1 MGIRGVPPGITDPN
15 LRGFLQDIRNALAG
29 VSEKVTKLSTTTTT
43 SGGGGNPGP
52 GGGGG
57 NPPPDGGGPPP
68 TSPPGDGLNPP
79 PPTSL
84 TAKDGTSRITLSWD
98 NPVIADLAD
107 TEIWGKRIL
116 LPWDATK
123 TYANGDYIISG
134 SATYV
139 SIKKSNLNHAITDT
153 AWWVPS
159 VAFGPTTRSKLGAS
173 KGSPWI
179 FTGADNNNLGQET
192 WAFWV
197 RNHDTENLFSDFYP
211 TDDVGV
217 IGHSVT
223 VEYEISNTNLWGDLE
238 TRITVIDSPTG
249 LIAQVDAEVQALQ
262 GEVDQSIADLKNGV
276 TDITV
281 TTSSGTT
288 TLKGLKA
295 STENS
300 AAGIVA
306 INTVSSTSTSAIA
319 RSLWGLT
326 AAVNDPTTGISSKS
340 SITQL
345 NQAVSD
351 LNGASATQL
360 NNINAQFTSKQAQ
373 IDTKAS
379 LTQLTQAK
387 SDIYGSSVS
396 QFSNINA
403 SFQSQAQQIASKAT
417 ITDINNAKSDIYG
430 SSVSQFSNIQATFN
444 SLNDNI
450 NGKAGVTFV
459 NEAVANAKNEAIATS
474 TQQVYSTLGGN
485 SATVQ
490 QKVSSWNGAAAS
502 YSVKIDNNGQ
512 ISGFGLSSESVYGQP
527 TSYFIVRADRFAIGR
542 PGTGQSDTPFSV
554 DTSTGIVRLNSANIS
569 SVIQSTNFNGNSNWI
584 ASNPGDTGWA
594 INQAGEAVFNTAIV
608 RKPSNIAS
616 SAYGASAKFE
626 SSQYTDGGSS
636 YEETFGPYYYKA
648 NVGQTTNILLTLDC
662 QTSLSTYNIEV
673 RDGANN
679 VIWVAYNKRGAAIE
693 SRFFSGSTS
702 FYAHVNQSYVYLKV
716 YMQSGGGSMGMPR
729 FNIFEIVS

>member
-43 SGGGGNPGP
+43 SSGGGGNPGP
-52 GGGGG
+52 GGGG
-57 NPPPDGGGPPP
+57 NPPGGGGPPT
-68 TSPPGDGLNPP
+68 TSPGDGLNPP

-98 NPVIADLAD
+98 NPVIADLAE

-134 SATYV
+134 LTTYV

-159 VAFGPTTRSKLGAS
+159 VAIGPTTRSKLGAS

-179 FTGADNNNLGQET
+179 FTGTDSNNLGQET

-211 TDDVGV
+211 ADDVGV

-249 LIAQVDAEVQALQ
+249 LIAQVDAEVQAFQ

-281 TTSSGTT
+281 ITSSGTT

-306 INTVSSTSTSAIA
+306 INTVSSNSSSAIA

-326 AAVNDPTTGISSKS
+326 ATVNDPTTGISSKS

-360 NNINAQFTSKQAQ
+360 NYVNAQFSNKQSQ
-373 IDTKAS
+373 IDSKAS

-403 SFQSQAQQIASKAT
+403 SFQAQSQQIASKAT

-430 SSVSQFSNIQATFN
+430 SSVSQFRNIQATFN

-502 YSVKIDNNGQ
+502 YSVKIDNNGL
-512 ISGFGLSSESVYGQP
+512 ISGFGLSSESVYGTP

-542 PGTGQSDTPFSV
+542 PGTAQYDIPFSV

-569 SVIQSTNFNGNSNWI
+569 NVIQSTNFNGNPNWI
-584 ASNPGDTGWA
+584 ASNPGDNGWA

-608 RKPSNIAS
+608 RKPSNIGYLANGGS
-616 SAYGASAKFE
+616 QKFE
-626 SSQYTDGGSS
+626 SFMYTNGGTT
-636 YEETFGPYYYKA
+636 YDELLATYYFKA
-648 NVGQTTNILLTLDC
+648 NVGQSTNILLALDC
-662 QTSLSTYNIEV
+662 QTSLSTRLIQV
-673 RDGANN
+673 TDGAYNLL
-679 VIWVAYNKRGAAIE
+679 WTAYYKNGQQIE
-693 SRFFSGSTS
+693 SRSFSGATS
-702 FYAHVNQSYVYLKV
+702 FYTTVNQPYVQLRV
-716 YMQSGGGSMGMPR
+716 HMESGGGTMGLPR
-729 FNIFEIVS
+729 INIFEIVS